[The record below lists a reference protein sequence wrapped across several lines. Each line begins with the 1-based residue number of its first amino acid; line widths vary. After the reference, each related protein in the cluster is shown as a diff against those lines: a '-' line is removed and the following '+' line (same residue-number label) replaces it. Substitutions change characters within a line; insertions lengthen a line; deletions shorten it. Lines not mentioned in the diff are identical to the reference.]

1 VGSRSEKKAVVEL
14 AFLSDSDSVF
24 ISEFHEG
31 FEFITNH
38 AIVSILNVVRPLIA
52 LPPFLEAVGGDANKK
67 GSACLVEDRIVVI
80 RGQRLGFQP
89 QEGGRYFATLGRA
102 DRNGSRIGE
111 GL

>member
-1 VGSRSEKKAVVEL
+1 VGGRSERKAAVEL

-24 ISEFHEG
+24 ISKFHKG
-31 FEFITNH
+31 LEFISDD
-38 AIVSILNVVRPLIA
+38 AILAILNVIGTLVA

-67 GSACLVEDRIVVI
+67 GSACLVKNRIVVI
-80 RGQRLGFQP
+80 RGQRLVFQP
-89 QEGGRYFATLGRA
+89 QEGWRYFATLGRA